1 MEITKDIK
9 IMRIEVNGSVIGLDG
24 ITDINPPD
32 GQAPYWTISY
42 DNGHRVYATG
52 QVAIDFKRMRRIKM
66 SYIDE
71 YIGKQLQQLEHL
83 DKVLK
88 TVEELCQKRLQP
100 LEEEEEEEGE
110 K

>member
-1 MEITKDIK
+1 
-9 IMRIEVNGSVIGLDG
+9 
-24 ITDINPPD
+24 
-32 GQAPYWTISY
+32 
-42 DNGHRVYATG
+42 
-52 QVAIDFKRMRRIKM
+52 M

-71 YIGKQLQQLEHL
+71 FMQSQMQQLEHF

-88 TVEELCQKRLQP
+88 TIEELCQKRLQP

>member
-1 MEITKDIK
+1 
-9 IMRIEVNGSVIGLDG
+9 
-24 ITDINPPD
+24 
-32 GQAPYWTISY
+32 
-42 DNGHRVYATG
+42 
-52 QVAIDFKRMRRIKM
+52 M

-71 YIGKQLQQLEHL
+71 FMQSQMQRLGHL

-88 TVEELCQKRLQP
+88 TIEELCQKRLQP